1 MGIHLAVPDSL
12 SRVEWFGK
20 GPHECYPDRKFGAWL
35 RRHHVAHASELHV
48 PYIFPGPTSCIRS
61 DLSCRVWHL
70 PVASWSAKTSRGCI
84 FPGMACTQLVCTLQ
98 QALHV
103 VSK

>member
-1 MGIHLAVPDSL
+1 MHLAVSTSL

-48 PYIFPGPTSCIRS
+48 PYIFPGVLFLLEACDSAQVSCARELLHAS
-61 DLSCRVWHL
+61 AST
-70 PVASWSAKTSRGCI
+70 SWSHGRCLMSD
-84 FPGMACTQLVCTLQ
+84 
-98 QALHV
+98 
-103 VSK
+103 